1 MIDLKDWKKVQDL
14 KKNLN
19 QCKGIVDIVR
29 FAVNPKKINKVKKFL
44 NAAKSLGFKV
54 AVNLMYSHLFLTEP
68 KIIKEVLSF
77 KKFYDIIYIVDSY
90 GTLISGDVEKII
102 KQIKD
107 VNDKILIGFHSHN
120 NLEMALSNSLEA
132 IKNKIDYIDC
142 TFTGMGRGAGNLKT
156 ELLLTYL
163 NLKSQDIKINNYK
176 NIAKIVEEFEKIKSK
191 EKWGTSLPYMISG
204 STKTPQANAMQLIRS
219 KRYNLGDIITYLSK
233 KKSANITVKKKL
245 LFEKKNI
252 LVVGG
257 GLSVKK
263 NITYIKEFLKKK
275 PDIFIIFSSNR
286 NFELLQN
293 IKNNYIICIVGN
305 EFTKISTASKKNR
318 KIKFLINDIIDDKT
332 ILPKNLGKFFQL
344 KKNKIEKKLSNSPL
358 SVALS
363 AASEL
368 EGKNIYL
375 VGFDGFEKI
384 NKINDYSLYNENQQ
398 IVDFYKKKLNLIS
411 LNETTY
417 EGMQKHSIF
426 QYLN

>member
-1 MIDLKDWKKVQDL
+1 MI
-14 KKNLN
+14 
-19 QCKGIVDIVR
+19 
-29 FAVNPKKINKVKKFL
+29 
-44 NAAKSLGFKV
+44 
-54 AVNLMYSHLFLTEP
+54 
-68 KIIKEVLSF
+68 
-77 KKFYDIIYIVDSY
+77 
-90 GTLISGDVEKII
+90 
-102 KQIKD
+102 
-107 VNDKILIGFHSHN
+107 
-120 NLEMALSNSLEA
+120 
-132 IKNKIDYIDC
+132 
-142 TFTGMGRGAGNLKT
+142 
-156 ELLLTYL
+156 
-163 NLKSQDIKINNYK
+163 
-176 NIAKIVEEFEKIKSK
+176 
-191 EKWGTSLPYMISG
+191 
-204 STKTPQANAMQLIRS
+204 
-219 KRYNLGDIITYLSK
+219 
-233 KKSANITVKKKL
+233 
-245 LFEKKNI
+245 
-252 LVVGG
+252 VGG

-263 NITYIKEFLKKK
+263 NLDKIKEFLKKK
-275 PDIFIIFSSNR
+275 IDIFIIFSSNR

-305 EFTKISTASKKNR
+305 EFTKINTASKKNR

-332 ILPKNLGKFFQL
+332 ILPKNLEKFFQL